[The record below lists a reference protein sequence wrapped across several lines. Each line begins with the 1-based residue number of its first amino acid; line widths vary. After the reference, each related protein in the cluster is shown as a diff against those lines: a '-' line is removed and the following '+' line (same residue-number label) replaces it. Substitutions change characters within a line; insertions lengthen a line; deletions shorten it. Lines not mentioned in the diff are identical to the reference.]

1 MRLRRLGCALF
12 VTLVCQLASGQEPIS
27 SLQRPSR
34 PMIEAAQAHYQSG
47 TRFFE
52 TAQFDAA
59 LVEFDAGTSR
69 SRSTTRCVTKRRC
82 RPTRIASVPASAPGP
97 APAPTKTEA
106 RTKTPPLA
114 LGLVAGGSAL
124 AAVGIGCLAGAWATG
139 QQLGSADLAYSD
151 AATLLDRGRTL
162 NTTGIALTV
171 VGGAAAVGGAITW
184 AVLGGRTDKPTAL
197 AWK

>member
-59 LVEFDAGTSR
+59 LVEFEAAWNPTTLCTSSLVHLR
-69 SRSTTRCVTKRRC
+69 VSGGWFTGLSRERN
-82 RPTRIASVPASAPGP
+82 
-97 APAPTKTEA
+97 
-106 RTKTPPLA
+106 
-114 LGLVAGGSAL
+114 
-124 AAVGIGCLAGAWATG
+124 W
-139 QQLGSADLAYSD
+139 
-151 AATLLDRGRTL
+151 TLLDLSYGSKKD
-162 NTTGIALTV
+162 GIV
-171 VGGAAAVGGAITW
+171 
-184 AVLGGRTDKPTAL
+184 
-197 AWK
+197 